1 MSRTNILA
9 ARPLDRATPVPLYYQ
24 IAENLRQAIRDLEAA
39 PEGERAGLPTEVEL
53 CRQFGVSR
61 GPVRQALQLLE
72 REGLVSRER
81 GRGTFVARRRLTH
94 ELTKLCSVTA
104 DMEARG
110 WRPGAQVLR
119 VQAMAPPA
127 HVRHALGL
135 AQGENVWEV
144 YRLRLADDEPVS
156 LQWCYIP
163 CTLTPGLPVQDLAG
177 SLWRIFSDQYGLK
190 LAFAEQTLRTR
201 RATPDEAR
209 LLHIEKGEAL
219 FVITRTIYDDQTR
232 PVQYLHSLW
241 RGDRYDFTVRLHCD
255 ER

>member
-1 MSRTNILA
+1 MPRDNALS
-9 ARPLDRATPVPLYYQ
+9 ARPVDRSVPTPLYYQ
-24 IAENLRQAIRDLEAA
+24 IAESLREAIRDLEAA
-39 PEGERAGLPTEVEL
+39 PEGERAELPTEVEL
-53 CRQFGVSR
+53 CQRFGVSR

-110 WRPGAQVLR
+110 WRPGARVLR
-119 VQAMAPPA
+119 AQAMKPPA
-127 HVRHALGL
+127 HVRHALALGD
-135 AQGENVWEV
+135 GETVWEV

-156 LQWCYIP
+156 LQWCYVP
-163 CTLTPGLPVQDLAG
+163 CALTPGLPVQDLAG

-190 LAFAEQTLRTR
+190 LAFAEQTLRAR
-201 RATPDEAR
+201 PATPDEAR
-209 LLHIEKGEAL
+209 VLHVARGDAL
-219 FVITRTIYDDQTR
+219 FVITRTIYDDEGR

-241 RGDRYDFTVRLHCD
+241 RGDRYDFTVRLHC
-255 ER
+255 EEG